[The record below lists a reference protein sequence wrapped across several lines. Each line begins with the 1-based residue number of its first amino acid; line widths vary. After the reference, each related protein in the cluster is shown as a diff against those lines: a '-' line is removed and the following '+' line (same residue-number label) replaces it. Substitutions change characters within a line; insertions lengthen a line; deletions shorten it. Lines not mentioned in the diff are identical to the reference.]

1 MASCFNCS
9 STRKRTCRRVTR
21 FVFGLPP
28 PRIAGFLALAAVFFR
43 GVAVVDRVLLG
54 GAGGT
59 GRASGAVTRFGLGR
73 PTPRV
78 AGLVRAVIVAVGGIA
93 VAERV
98 LRRGDS
104 AAGIG
109 CAGGAAAGAAR
120 AGGAGGRCWT
130 SCVAR
135 MGVLL
140 RVLRWWTRLA
150 VRSVAGWVGSAV
162 VPVAP
167 TLGAPWV
174 STLSGPCWFALG
186 VLWFFGLTKA
196 PENSKKLS
204 YPETM
209 AARCV
214 RLFISPCCMPL
225 LGRSRYD
232 SDSGVSTQIWHA
244 ADTQISDRSWN
255 FVMIDSKIKIYIK
268 F

>member
-1 MASCFNCS
+1 MIPLIASCFNCS

-43 GVAVVDRVLLG
+43 GVAVADRVLLG

-78 AGLVRAVIVAVGGIA
+78 AGLVRAVVVAVGGIA

-98 LRRGDS
+98 LRRGGS

-109 CAGGAAAGAAR
+109 CAGGAAAGADR
-120 AGGAGGRCWT
+120 AGGAGGRCGT

-140 RVLRWWTRLA
+140 RVLRRWTRLA
-150 VRSVAGWVGSAV
+150 VRSVTGWVGSVV

-174 STLSGPCWFALG
+174 SPLGGPCWSTLG
-186 VLWFFGLTKA
+186 GSWFFKIL
-196 PENSKKLS
+196 
-204 YPETM
+204 
-209 AARCV
+209 V
-214 RLFISPCCMPL
+214 
-225 LGRSRYD
+225 RSR
-232 SDSGVSTQIWHA
+232 STSTWRTFCAAVFGVDASSSRTSSVAAWIVRSPSEIAGIWQCA
-244 ADTQISDRSWN
+244 G
-255 FVMIDSKIKIYIK
+255 KIW
-268 F
+268 